1 MLALVCVCMR
11 VFVRVCTRSLKD
23 TWRSLDT
30 LRSRCASACL
40 CVFVCLW
47 VCGYVFVFVSVCMC
61 MCVLVAV
68 VNVLRVN
75 GGRGWHTQPNL
86 GVCESTCSVQP
97 GMCLYTCFLAEEYF
111 GTRH

>member
-1 MLALVCVCMR
+1 
-11 VFVRVCTRSLKD
+11 
-23 TWRSLDT
+23 
-30 LRSRCASACL
+30 
-40 CVFVCLW
+40 
-47 VCGYVFVFVSVCMC
+47 MC